1 MSAARLLP
9 RLVIPTRRGLPPVVA
24 CRRRRDRPRAKVRA
38 SPTAATGAVALRGPM
53 PGIFVRRSSVIL
65 FRLCYELGIKR
76 GNPIIQHPPT
86 WQHIL
91 DQETNARVYSLV
103 GVRK

>member
-1 MSAARLLP
+1 
-9 RLVIPTRRGLPPVVA
+9 
-24 CRRRRDRPRAKVRA
+24 
-38 SPTAATGAVALRGPM
+38 M

-103 GVRK
+103 GVGK